1 MDYIITFL
9 QEYGYVAMFVAMVLE
24 NANIPIPSEVVL
36 GFAGYLIAQHIFD
49 MTTTIIVGSL
59 AGIIGSVLSYWIGQY
74 GGRPLLLKYGKY
86 VFFNEHKFQMAE
98 NLFDKYGGAAVFFG
112 RLIPGVRTFIS
123 LPAGIARYPMHKFI
137 LWTVIG
143 TLPWTILLV
152 WMGAKLGAHWQ
163 DLIQYNH
170 VFLYIVVAIVIVVA
184 IILGLR
190 YWLKKKRV

>member
-59 AGIIGSVLSYWIGQY
+59 AGIIGSILSYWIGQY

-170 VFLYIVVAIVIVVA
+170 VFLYIVVAIVVVVA

>member
-1 MDYIITFL
+1 
-9 QEYGYVAMFVAMVLE
+9 
-24 NANIPIPSEVVL
+24 
-36 GFAGYLIAQHIFD
+36 
-49 MTTTIIVGSL
+49 
-59 AGIIGSVLSYWIGQY
+59 
-74 GGRPLLLKYGKY
+74 
-86 VFFNEHKFQMAE
+86 MAE

-170 VFLYIVVAIVIVVA
+170 VFLYIVVAIVVVAA

>member
-170 VFLYIVVAIVIVVA
+170 VFLYIVVVIVVVVA

>member
-170 VFLYIVVAIVIVVA
+170 VFLYIVVAIVVVVA

>member
-170 VFLYIVVAIVIVVA
+170 VFLYIVVAIVVVAA